1 MKAISPIR
9 TDADH
14 AAALAEVRRLWGA
27 TPGTAAGDRLDVLLV
42 LIDDYE
48 TKQHAVD
55 LPDPIAAIIDR
66 MDMVG
71 ISRVELGRML
81 GVPSGRVSEL
91 LNRRRRLTVEMM
103 RVLAQELGLPAAC
116 LLRPYELVP
125 SSRVA
130 A

>member
-42 LIDDYE
+42 LIDDFE
-48 TKQHAVD
+48 ARQHALD
-55 LPDPIAAIIDR
+55 LPDPIAAIIIR
-66 MDMVG
+66 MKTLG
-71 ISRVELGRML
+71 ISRADLGRML

-91 LNRRRRLTVEMM
+91 LNRRRRLTVELM
-103 RVLAQELGLPAAC
+103 RVLSQALGLPAAC
-116 LLRPYELVP
+116 LLRPYDLVTSP
-125 SSRVA
+125 QVA